1 MRSLPSWSFLTA
13 LGQSPLKSRPINVNI
28 NAKKLPNSI
37 PIEEQFDT
45 LQLLSPVIDIE
56 ESRTSGVGENS
67 NGESEVKSGQ
77 VNADDTLTLE
87 ALSASKTGQ
96 ESTLSAL

>member
-1 MRSLPSWSFLTA
+1 MA
-13 LGQSPLKSRPINVNI
+13 NPIH
-28 NAKKLPNSI
+28 
-37 PIEEQFDT
+37 IEEQFDT

-67 NGESEVKSGQ
+67 NNESEVKSGQ
-77 VNADDTLTLE
+77 DNADDTLPLE

-96 ESTLSAL
+96 ESTLSVIAIDLAALGRSAIEKKQHSKILVP